1 METCISLKPLL
12 SNTRELILL
21 SFLSILI
28 TVGKMSLATIP
39 NIEVVSFLFI
49 VYTVVLGFKRS
60 FLISII
66 FSTTEILIW
75 GFGLWTFGYYLFWP
89 LLILITELFRRR
101 IKGALGWAIIS
112 GLFGLSFGLLFA
124 IYTAPLTRVNIF
136 VYWING
142 ITFDVV
148 HMIGNFTIMLILY
161 KPIKQVLENQLKKG
175 MNL

>member
-1 METCISLKPLL
+1 
-12 SNTRELILL
+12 
-21 SFLSILI
+21 
-28 TVGKMSLATIP
+28 MSLASIP

-112 GLFGLSFGLLFA
+112 GLF
-124 IYTAPLTRVNIF
+124 
-136 VYWING
+136 
-142 ITFDVV
+142 
-148 HMIGNFTIMLILY
+148 
-161 KPIKQVLENQLKKG
+161 
-175 MNL
+175 